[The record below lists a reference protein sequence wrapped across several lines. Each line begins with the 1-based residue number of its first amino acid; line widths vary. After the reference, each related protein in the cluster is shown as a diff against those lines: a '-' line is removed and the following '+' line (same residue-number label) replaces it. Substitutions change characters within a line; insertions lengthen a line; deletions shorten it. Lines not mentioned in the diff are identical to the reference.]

1 MELEQLKEM
10 AELHPGNPRILRE
23 YADALMG
30 AGHIIH
36 SRRIIQ
42 RLFRRLTNT
51 ARTEEAHELMETY
64 GKWVCGE
71 EETLRSLGDGPFLLL
86 NDKQAQDGLL
96 KRSRRKRLKEG
107 EVLFRAGEPSDAM
120 YLVLEGELAIFLSS
134 GHQASGPTLLNLVRR
149 GDLVGM
155 SVLIKDRAVRTADVF
170 ANSNALVLQFN
181 AQQAREALARYPE
194 LESLIEEEGTLRE
207 RITGLGHN
215 PAFLRIPLSER
226 IVIAEQTTVMR
237 IHTPQILKEENQV
250 CPFAAVILSGEV
262 ECYFQLGGKQHYSG
276 SLYSGSLIGAEKVL
290 GNPPTPNQLVAK
302 TGTSLLTI
310 PRDVLEDIAD
320 ASPEFLQT
328 AKEIAEQ
335 QAFQDNETVRVLH
348 KQQASRDSKDDG

>member
-10 AELHPGNPRILRE
+10 AELHPGNPRILKE
-23 YADALMG
+23 YADALME

-42 RLFRRLTNT
+42 RLFRRLNNT
-51 ARTEEAHELMETY
+51 GRTEEAHELMETY

-71 EETLRSLGDGPFLLL
+71 EETLRSLGDGPFLQL

-96 KRSRRKRLKEG
+96 KRSRRKNLKEG

-134 GHQASGPTLLNLVRR
+134 GHQTSGPTLLNLVRR

-155 SVLIKDRAVRTADVF
+155 SVLTRDRDVRTADVF

-181 AQQAREALARYPE
+181 EQQAREALARHPE
-194 LESLIEEEGTLRE
+194 LQTLIEEEGTLRE

-226 IVIAEQTTVMR
+226 IVVAEQTTIMR
-237 IHTPQILKEENQV
+237 IHDPRTLKEENQV
-250 CPFAAVILSGEV
+250 CSFTAVILSGEV
-262 ECYFQLGGKQHYSG
+262 ECYFKVGEQSHYAG
-276 SLYSGSLIGAEKVL
+276 SLYPGTLIGAEKIL
-290 GNPPTPNQLVAK
+290 GNDPTPNRLVAK
-302 TGTSLLTI
+302 KDTSLLVI
-310 PRDVLEDIAD
+310 PKDVIEDIAD
-320 ASPEFLQT
+320 ASPEFLQM
-328 AKEIAEQ
+328 AREIAEQ
-335 QAFQDNETVRVLH
+335 QTFQDKETLRVLR
-348 KQQASRDSKDDG
+348 KQTVSQEREQ